1 MLRDLQL
8 LFNEIGF
15 TKSLPHISPGLTWGD
30 SNRFT
35 KKSIKL

>member
-8 LFNEIGF
+8 LFDEIGF

-30 SNRFT
+30 SKQLHRKNN
-35 KKSIKL
+35 